1 MVLSKHR
8 RHEGPQ
14 QTKLLVTHMPETVT
28 AREMVGVYL
37 RRWWIEIVQPPMTP
51 RGGLSLGAGGYYR
64 ATRHLSGGDAA
75 AIDPPCSQGAALGTR
90 ALGQGRRP
98 LPATRLEALGPG
110 GDGHLLRRLR
120 FQLAPLLRQA
130 VWGLGHL
137 LACARDLVAPDALGQ
152 SPFPHAGLR
161 PFERRQGLTAG
172 LPPGRKGLGPPCAA
186 VGPLAFMGA
195 TVASS
200 RPQGRDPAPPASVG
214 RARWARASHAR
225 PLTLATPAHAPA

>member
-1 MVLSKHR
+1 VVLSKCR

-14 QTKLLVTHMPETVT
+14 QTKLPVTHLPETVT

-51 RGGLSLGAGGYYR
+51 RGGLSLGAGGHHR

-75 AIDPPCSQGAALGTR
+75 AIDPPGSQGAALGRR

-110 GDGHLLRRLR
+110 GDGHLLLRLR

-152 SPFPHAGLR
+152 SPLPHAGLR
-161 PFERRQGLTAG
+161 
-172 LPPGRKGLGPPCAA
+172 PPCAA

-200 RPQGRDPAPPASVG
+200 RPQGRGPAPPASVG